1 MSTEE
6 LSKAYDPAEVE
17 SKWYKI
23 WEERGYF
30 HADVNSSK
38 KPYTIVIPP
47 PNVTGQLTM
56 GHILNNTLQDILI
69 RFEKLNGRETC
80 WLPGTDHAG
89 IATQTKVEKEL
100 KKNEGLTRYDLG
112 REKFLERVW
121 AWKEQYGG
129 KIIKQ
134 LRSLGTSCDWQR
146 ERFTMDEGLSA
157 AVQECF
163 IRLYNKGL
171 IYKGHRIINWCPKGR
186 TALSDE
192 EVIYKEEKGHL
203 WHFRYPYADG
213 SGYVV
218 IATTRP
224 ETLMGDTAVAVTP
237 SDERYAGKIGK
248 KLILPIVNREIELIA
263 DDYVEKDFGTGAVKI
278 TPAHDPNDYEVGLR
292 HNLEVI
298 NIMNDD
304 GTMNAEAGKEFEGMD
319 RYVCREAVV
328 KKIEELG
335 LLDHIEDYTHQV
347 GYSERNDVPVEPRLS
362 DQWFV
367 KMKPLAEPALKAV
380 DDGRIKFYP
389 ERWVKTYRHWM
400 ENIRDWCISRQ
411 LWWGHRIPAYTC
423 EQCGEIVVAKGMPEK
438 CPKCGCTHLVQEED
452 VLDTWFSSW
461 LWPFSTFGWPDNTAD
476 LKVFYPTQTLVTGPD
491 IIFFWVARMIM
502 AGIEFM
508 GDIPFKDVY
517 FTSIIRDEKGRKMSK
532 SLGNSPDPLDVI
544 ATYGADALR
553 FTVIYIAPVGQDIR
567 YSNEKCEIGRNFA
580 NKIWNVVRFR
590 LMQGP
595 VTSAKPT
602 LDNLGALR
610 PDDQWILASLNQ
622 AIKEVTDGL
631 ANFRFNEV
639 SKVLY
644 EFIWSKFCDWYLESC
659 KPVFNGGDAAQKQ
672 TVLRLFDYCV
682 ATFLK
687 LLHPIM
693 PFVTDELYHQMGFAT
708 ADDSIM
714 MTEWPAA
721 IPEDVLNGYG
731 ATQAAEDDAEAK
743 FELIRAIRA
752 VRANYGIATS
762 KALDMVVA
770 PANDE
775 MHEFLKRD
783 EASFKALVN
792 AGDLKFVPGYQPEGP
807 SGVAVS
813 TAATA
818 YIPLAGIVD
827 LDAEKKRLEKQEAEL
842 AKYVGVVE
850 KKLSNEKFVSK
861 APADVVAQERAKLA
875 EAQEKLARVR
885 EQMKAY

>member
-224 ETLMGDTAVAVTP
+224 ETLMGDTAVAVNPT
-237 SDERYAGKIGK
+237 DERYAGKIGK

-423 EQCGEIVVAKGMPEK
+423 DQCGEIVVAKGMPEK

-461 LWPFSTFGWPDNTAD
+461 LWPFSTFGWPENTAD
-476 LKVFYPTQTLVTGPD
+476 LKAFYPTQTLVTGPD

-502 AGIEFM
+502 AGLEFM

-595 VTSAKPT
+595 VTAAKPT
-602 LDNLGALR
+602 LDNLGTLR

-622 AIKEVTDGL
+622 AIKGVTDGL

-639 SKVLY
+639 SKILY
-644 EFIWSKFCDWYLESC
+644 EFIWNKFCDWYLESC

-714 MTEWPAA
+714 KAAWPAA
-721 IPEDVLNGYG
+721 VPEDVLNAYG

-762 KALDMVVA
+762 KALDMVVS
-770 PANDE
+770 PASDE

-783 EASFKALVN
+783 AASFKALVN
-792 AGDLKFVPGYQPEGP
+792 AGELKFVPGYQPEGP

-861 APADVVAQERAKLA
+861 APADIVAQERAKLA